1 MRKIGYARV
10 SEEDQTTALQRDA
23 LEQARCA
30 VIFEESASGGKR
42 DRPVLRDLLDTLQEG
57 DVLVVWKLDRLSR
70 SLRDLLGFLEEIE
83 SKGARF
89 QSLTE
94 AIDTTTS
101 AGRMVAHLIGVFAEF
116 ERSIIRERTRAGMKA
131 AQKKGVHTGRPPR
144 LSDAEIRE
152 IRAKVEREEWT
163 IQHAA
168 QRFGVHRSTIA
179 RAMDAEQKGA
189 GR

>member
-30 VIFEESASGGKR
+30 AIFEESASGGKR
-42 DRPVLRDLLDTLQEG
+42 DRPALRDLLDSLQEG

-94 AIDTTTS
+94 AIDTTTP

-116 ERSIIRERTRAGMKA
+116 ERSMIRERTRAGIKA
-131 AQKKGVHTGRPPR
+131 AQKKGIHTGRPPR

-152 IRAKVEREEWT
+152 IRAKVEREDWT

-168 QRFGVHRSTIA
+168 QTFGVHRSTIA
-179 RAMDAEQKGA
+179 RAIRTEQKGT
-189 GR
+189 